1 MEKKSKLIDCHTRD
15 SESCTV
21 VGTTR
26 RAYSNSR
33 EPLNMCRRE
42 EETQPGLFFSS
53 TPVLRPK
60 KAILRRIHTVAALG
74 LVGMWERLH
83 VIDGHSWLFFSF
95 SLFSSLSSVFACLRE
110 LSLPAG
116 CLFHGFLFILHCFS
130 FILNSTRD
138 RPSIGPRPF
147 STSAIYDFIL
157 GQVDRRRYN
166 TTTALLS
173 LDCYTTAIISM
184 STSTLEPL
192 RGSCSCGRNRY
203 LIRILDDD
211 VTDHAQIHFD
221 SSSDNRA
228 SDYTLPLW
236 YAGQLT

>member
-1 MEKKSKLIDCHTRD
+1 MYSRRHYSACVLEQSRAPEYVQERRRPKQTPTRALLLFNPGTAAQKSNPAENSHGCRIGTSGH
-15 SESCTV
+15 
-21 VGTTR
+21 VGTASRHR
-26 RAYSNSR
+26 RPFLA
-33 EPLNMCRRE
+33 
-42 EETQPGLFFSS
+42 F
-53 TPVLRPK
+53 
-60 KAILRRIHTVAALG
+60 
-74 LVGMWERLH
+74 
-83 VIDGHSWLFFSF
+83 F
-95 SLFSSLSSVFACLRE
+95 SLFSLSSVFACLRE

-116 CLFHGFLFILHCFS
+116 CLFHGFYLFFTASPSFS
-130 FILNSTRD
+130 IQHAIVRQLA
-138 RPSIGPRPF
+138 PRPF

-166 TTTALLS
+166 TTTTTALLS

-203 LIRILDDD
+203 LIRILGDN

-228 SDYTLPLW
+228 SDYTLPL
-236 YAGQLT
+236 YQG

>member
-1 MEKKSKLIDCHTRD
+1 MEKKSKLIDCHTKD

-42 EETQPGLFFSS
+42 EDPNRLQPGLFFSS
-53 TPVLRPK
+53 TPGLRPK
-60 KAILRRIHTVAALG
+60 KAILRRIHTVAASG

-116 CLFHGFLFILHCFS
+116 CLFHGFYLFFTASPSFS
-130 FILNSTRD
+130 IQH
-138 RPSIGPRPF
+138 
-147 STSAIYDFIL
+147 AIVRQLAPVLFPL
-157 GQVDRRRYN
+157 VR
-166 TTTALLS
+166 S
-173 LDCYTTAIISM
+173 MIS
-184 STSTLEPL
+184 
-192 RGSCSCGRNRY
+192 Y
-203 LIRILDDD
+203 
-211 VTDHAQIHFD
+211 
-221 SSSDNRA
+221 
-228 SDYTLPLW
+228 
-236 YAGQLT
+236 

>member
-1 MEKKSKLIDCHTRD
+1 MRVVLDGKEIEADRLPHEGRD

-166 TTTALLS
+166 TTTTALLS
-173 LDCYTTAIISM
+173 LDCYTTAIISN
-184 STSTLEPL
+184 E
-192 RGSCSCGRNRY
+192 
-203 LIRILDDD
+203 
-211 VTDHAQIHFD
+211 HFD
-221 SSSDNRA
+221 SGAFAWLVLMWPQSIPDSNPGR
-228 SDYTLPLW
+228 
-236 YAGQLT
+236 